1 MDFKEIFKTNTR
13 KFEDTLF
20 QHNELN
26 QLFKMDNIRKLL
38 NSSNVLTMADQK
50 LIFSALN
57 VSILLEEYS
66 W

>member
-26 QLFKMDNIRKLL
+26 QLFKMDNIE
-38 NSSNVLTMADQK
+38 N
-50 LIFSALN
+50 
-57 VSILLEEYS
+57 Y
-66 W
+66 